1 MMKHK
6 FLALILCCITPMF
19 AVGNAAEPLPAL
31 LLQSLK
37 KLNTIDGFSA
47 TFTQTITY
55 QNGTTNRYSGTIT
68 VQRPGKFRWHYSKPY
83 AQTYIS
89 DGSTIWH
96 YEPDLM
102 QAVQMRELSSVD
114 PIAMQLLDGRIRPQ
128 DLTLIAQSTANHGSI
143 PGSRTQDFRVN
154 IHKTIALTLTLD
166 PQGTLLGITH
176 TDLLGNHNHIAL
188 AAMKTGSQDEA
199 TFHFTPPKGVDIIIE
214 GDQP

>member
-19 AVGNAAEPLPAL
+19 AMANAAEPLPAL

-37 KLNTIDGFSA
+37 KLNTMDGFSA
-47 TFTQTITY
+47 IFTQTITY
-55 QNGTTNRYSGTIT
+55 QNGTTSRYSGTIA

-83 AQTYIS
+83 AQTYVS

-114 PIAMQLLDGRIRPQ
+114 PIAMQLLDGRIHPQ
-128 DLTLIAQSTANHGSI
+128 ELTLISKPAAHRGSI
-143 PGSRTQDFRVN
+143 EGALTQDFRVR
-154 IHKTIALTLTLD
+154 IHNTIALTLTLD
-166 PQGTLLGITH
+166 RQGTLIGITH
-176 TDLLGNHNHIAL
+176 NDLLGNSNHIAL
-188 AAMKTGSQDEA
+188 TAMRTDLQDRA
-199 TFHFTPPKGVDIIIE
+199 QFHFTPPKGVDIIIE
-214 GDQP
+214 GEQP